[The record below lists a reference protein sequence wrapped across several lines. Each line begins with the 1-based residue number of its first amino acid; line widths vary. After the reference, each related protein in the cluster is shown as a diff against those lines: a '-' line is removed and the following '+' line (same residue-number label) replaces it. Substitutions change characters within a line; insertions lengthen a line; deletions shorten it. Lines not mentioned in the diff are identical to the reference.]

1 MNMKTLETIST
12 CLLAL
17 ALHNTAWAEI
27 YEVKDA
33 EGNTEFTNA
42 PQEDNAKEI
51 NLQQT
56 NIADAPPPGPQSAPQ
71 SEEGAAEPAATSSN
85 GHQPVIVNGGNDNE
99 VYEEY
104 LRKQRKFE
112 EMDPS
117 APDDIGDPAEA
128 NMPDEVGDFPE
139 ENMPQEVG
147 DSPEVYDD
155 GGDPVDEGDVR
166 HRVIHRGARHR

>member
-27 YEVKDA
+27 YEIKDA
-33 EGNTEFTNA
+33 EGNTEFTDA
-42 PQEDNAKEI
+42 PPEDNAKEI
-51 NLQQT
+51 DLQQT
-56 NIADAPPPGPQSAPQ
+56 NIVDAPPSVPQSAPQ
-71 SEEGAAEPAATSSN
+71 LEGGAVEPAATPTHAS
-85 GHQPVIVNGGNDNE
+85 QPVVVEGGNDNE

-104 LRKQRKFE
+104 LRKERKFE
-112 EMDPS
+112 AMDPS
-117 APDDIGDPAEA
+117 APDEIGDPAEA

-147 DSPEVYDD
+147 DSPELYDD
-155 GGDPVDEGDVR
+155 GGDRADEGRVR
-166 HRVIHRGARHR
+166 HPAIRHEGRQR